1 MTNTVFRFFPEPI
14 FKYKI
19 QNYEKQNQDLSKYIY
34 DLYNNDKESL
44 KKSNV
49 GGWHSKAFN
58 LKDNKSPHSFFSK
71 ISKLKLMMFF
81 KNMAGYLLLKKL
93 NVKKCGPL

>member
-44 KKSNV
+44 KKSKWVDGIQRPLILQDNDSPP
-49 GGWHSKAFN
+49 HIFFQNIKAQINDVFQ
-58 LKDNKSPHSFFSK
+58 K
-71 ISKLKLMMFF
+71 IWLGIYS
-81 KNMAGYLLLKKL
+81 
-93 NVKKCGPL
+93 